1 MVSTLSATNPT
12 FAALAPDVQMTMA
25 AQMMEAAQA
34 VNIQPQVQVQP
45 QAQTV
50 TAQVQNTPEPI
61 TQTAVPTMAQAE
73 PQPVMATPVQSL
85 PAYVAPAMPS
95 PTVATAEVEPPARQV
110 ENVPQSAQPIVLP
123 RNLASLHAQL
133 TEKFGN
139 QLDHL
144 SEKDQQTTIALAT
157 LEAAKFHVRTVDQI
171 FISPKGDVLM
181 SFDQQRTCSG
191 DINLAQVPNYD
202 ANQVLAE
209 TISLQQS
216 QQQAIAQRQS
226 QSQGGPTMTV

>member
-1 MVSTLSATNPT
+1 M
-12 FAALAPDVQMTMA
+12 
-25 AQMMEAAQA
+25 
-34 VNIQPQVQVQP
+34 QP

-50 TAQVQNTPEPI
+50 TAEVRNTPEPI
-61 TQTAVPTMAQAE
+61 TQTAVP
-73 PQPVMATPVQSL
+73 VMAIPVQSSPVQL
-85 PAYVAPAMPS
+85 SPSYAAPAMTS
-95 PTVATAEVEPPARQV
+95 ATVATAEIEPPARQV

-157 LEAAKFHVRTVDQI
+157 LEAAKFNVRTVDQI

-191 DINLAQVPNYD
+191 DINLAQVPQYD
-202 ANQVLAE
+202 ANQVLE
-209 TISLQQS
+209 QTISLQQS
-216 QQQAIAQRQS
+216 QQQALAQRQS
-226 QSQGGPTMTV
+226 QSQGGPTMTM